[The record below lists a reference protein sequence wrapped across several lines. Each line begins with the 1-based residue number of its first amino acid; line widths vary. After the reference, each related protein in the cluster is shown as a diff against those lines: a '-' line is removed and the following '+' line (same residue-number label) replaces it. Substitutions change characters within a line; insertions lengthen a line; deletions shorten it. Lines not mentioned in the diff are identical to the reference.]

1 MNSHFVS
8 EIYKLHGSVSASI
21 NIDSS
26 VEEIIGSFIRQPS
39 IRGIFLID
47 SKLRYVGMISRIDL
61 LRWAHIKLAGGKGRR
76 EIAISEFFRIA
87 DARKASD
94 LTDNI
99 LRTTSVKENDTLQT
113 ALDRML
119 DSEEDVI
126 PVLDS
131 ENRIL
136 GDLGLSEVLWAGY
149 AYSRGKEQEK

>member
-8 EIYKLHGSVSASI
+8 EVYKLHGSVSASI
-21 NIDSS
+21 NLDSS

-39 IRGIFLID
+39 VRGIFLVD

-76 EIAISEFFRIA
+76 EIAISEFFRIT

-94 LTDNI
+94 LTGSI
-99 LRTTSVKENDTLQT
+99 LRSPSVKENDTLQT
-113 ALDRML
+113 ALDKML

-126 PVLDS
+126 PVLD
-131 ENRIL
+131 NDHRVL

-149 AYSRGKEQEK
+149 AYSRSKVQDK